1 MKKRVCCPYV
11 PILLCQLVMVLAPP
25 MASALLRGDE
35 QEPRSYEIG
44 RLYFINRASYVPTDE
59 SLERFARATNAYL
72 GAAGSL
78 RSSDLYLY
86 HDLKLAQPL
95 SERATLHLRYR
106 ADRDFDGFW
115 QRFEMGLSYA
125 WNPHWRIALVGQPL
139 PDKERADIGAQ
150 VDFASQRLDL
160 RVRLLL
166 PQVVFNDKNS
176 EGATYNRKPRNLQW
190 AGTLRLSER
199 LELYGQ
205 GDFDFAS
212 ERIAPAQSYV
222 FDFEKYQGLGGVRLR
237 VGANGS
243 LRGEVAAES
252 AQKERT
258 GLEQA
263 DPLDF
268 VVDRDYTAMTVEYI
282 HALANEN
289 QARLGSHWIMFKEDS
304 VYPFDAT
311 QSLLLDRVDR
321 ILYGGRTWNVHD
333 RVRLN
338 TLALVNLLDYTRRGE
353 ETDIEHDEDEFL
365 ARLAA
370 SLIFHAPL
378 YQVECGA
385 TLNVTETRF
394 GGGFVRVYAQF

>member
-1 MKKRVCCPYV
+1 MKNSVFCSSV
-11 PILLCQLVMVLAPP
+11 PIPLYLLVIVLAPST
-25 MASALLRGDE
+25 ASALLRGDE

-44 RLYFINRASYVPTDE
+44 RLYFINRASYLPTDE
-59 SLERFARATNAYL
+59 SLDRFASASNAYL
-72 GAAGSL
+72 GVAGSL

-95 SERATLHLRYR
+95 SDRATLNLRYR

-125 WNPHWRIALVGQPL
+125 LNPHWSVALVGQPL

-150 VDFASQRLDL
+150 VDFASQQLDL
-160 RVRLLL
+160 RVRVLL

-176 EGATYNRKPRNLQW
+176 EGATYSRKPLNLQW
-190 AGTLRLSER
+190 AGTLRLGER
-199 LELYGQ
+199 IELYGQ

-237 VGANGS
+237 MGANGS
-243 LRGEVAAES
+243 WRGEVEAES

-258 GLEQA
+258 GLEPA

-268 VVDRDYTAMTVEYI
+268 LVDRDYTAVTVEYS

-304 VYPFDAT
+304 IYPFDIT

-321 ILYGGRTWNVHD
+321 ILYGGRTWNMHD

-338 TLALVNLLDYTRRGE
+338 MLALVNLLDYTRRSEGA
-353 ETDIEHDEDEFL
+353 DVKGDENEFL
-365 ARLAA
+365 ARLAT